1 MQSCMPNEVC
11 SYVSGFTDLSNR
23 LRHTHWVYALR
34 FFKASL
40 YLQSSNPSDNHAL
53 DNLKAITTSAHQRGD
68 NIIFVVATLLEGLSL
83 LKSMRDDAVVK
94 IQNCLAQSQK
104 FQLDPS
110 THIPQV
116 EILTLM
122 LDFACSLH
130 QKSPQMVLQKMKLLQ
145 ARMDTTLQDNR
156 WSLNQTEVL
165 LPVKKQTS
173 NNQVISEDTRAI
185 IRVGDENGSC
195 DYIVMSF
202 WTKIEAFIMT

>member
-1 MQSCMPNEVC
+1 M
-11 SYVSGFTDLSNR
+11 TR

-40 YLQSSNPSDNHAL
+40 YLQSPNPSDNHAL
-53 DNLKAITTSAHQRGD
+53 ENLKAITSLALQRGD
-68 NIIFVVATLLEGLSL
+68 TIIFVVASLLEGLSL

-104 FQLDPS
+104 YQLDPS
-110 THIPQV
+110 THVPQV
-116 EILTLM
+116 DILALM

-130 QKSPQMVLQKMKLLQ
+130 QKSPQMIMQKMKLLQ
-145 ARMDTTLQDNR
+145 SRMDTTLQDNA

-173 NNQVISEDTRAI
+173 NNQIISEDTRAV
-185 IRVGDENGSC
+185 IRLGDDGDGC